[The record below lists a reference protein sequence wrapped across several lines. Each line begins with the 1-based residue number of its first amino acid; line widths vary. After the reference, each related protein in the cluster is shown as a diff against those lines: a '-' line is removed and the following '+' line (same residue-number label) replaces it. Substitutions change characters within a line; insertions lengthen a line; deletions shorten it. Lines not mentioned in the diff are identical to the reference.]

1 MPENKHLRFFLTI
14 LYIALGILGLWFFFN
29 YAFIWFLPFII
40 AFAVSRII
48 ERPVSFFKEK
58 LRFPRPLASALF
70 TILFYGIIG
79 TILYFAMSSAIK
91 ELVVIFEKLRDFN
104 ISETI
109 EKLEGIF
116 NTFLSKLPLISQDFI
131 YSNIES
137 WLSNL
142 VSALRN
148 LIGPVISSATNIAT
162 ALPSV
167 LIFIIAAIV
176 STYFFSSDY
185 YILKEKL
192 ISITPDNWKA
202 RYRQTKNQVST
213 TLVSYLR
220 AVLVLVCVTFV
231 ELTIGFALL
240 RVSNPFLVAA
250 VVAIIDALPILGT
263 GWVLLPWGIIALFSG
278 NYLFAIGLAV
288 IYVVVLIVRNL
299 LEPKI
304 IGSHIG
310 LHPLATLAAM
320 YVGLKLFGI
329 IGMFMPIPIALIK
342 QFYEW
347 GYFDFL
353 KASKNEQ

>member
-14 LYIALGILGLWFFFN
+14 LYVLLGILGLWFFFKF
-29 YAFIWFLPFII
+29 AFLWFLPFII
-40 AFAVSRII
+40 AFVASRII
-48 ERPVSFFKEK
+48 ERPVTFFKEK
-58 LRFPRPLASALF
+58 LRFPRPLASAIF
-70 TILFYGIIG
+70 TVLFYGIIG
-79 TILYFAMSSAIK
+79 TLFYFAMSSAIK
-91 ELVVIFEKLRDFN
+91 ELIVIFEKLRHFN
-104 ISETI
+104 INQTI
-109 EKLEGIF
+109 ERLENIF
-116 NTFLSKLPLISQDFI
+116 NNFLLKLPLLSQDFI
-131 YSNIES
+131 YSNIET
-137 WLSNL
+137 WLSDL
-142 VSALRN
+142 ISALQN
-148 LIGPVISSATNIAT
+148 LIGPIVSSATNVAT

-167 LIFIIAAIV
+167 LIFVIAAIV

-185 YILKEKL
+185 YIIKEKL
-192 ISITPDNWKA
+192 SSITPTRWKA
-202 RYRQTKNQVST
+202 RYLQTKNQVST

-250 VVAIIDALPILGT
+250 IVAIIDALPILGT
-263 GWVLLPWGIIALFSG
+263 GWVLLPWGIISLLSG

-288 IYVVVLIVRNL
+288 IYIVVLIVRNL

-310 LHPLATLAAM
+310 LHPLVTLAAM

-329 IGMFMPIPIALIK
+329 MGMFMPIPIALIK

-353 KASKNEQ
+353 KIPDEE